1 MAACYVMVEV
11 EHRFRTSICGRGRE
25 VVEVE
30 AVIGES
36 LIYSE
41 CDRISLT
48 LRCCLYHHQLN
59 TRRVRTDDAS
69 VVVDLRPQ

>member
-1 MAACYVMVEV
+1 M
-11 EHRFRTSICGRGRE
+11 CGRGRE

-48 LRCCLYHHQLN
+48 LRCVSSSAKH
-59 TRRVRTDDAS
+59 TRCANR
-69 VVVDLRPQ
+69 

>member
-36 LIYSE
+36 
-41 CDRISLT
+41 
-48 LRCCLYHHQLN
+48 
-59 TRRVRTDDAS
+59 
-69 VVVDLRPQ
+69 